1 MTFSE
6 LTVGQLEATLMWATI
21 LGMSILTASAFIWA
35 GLRTRIHGLRQR
47 MYGVEPKV
55 ADVTAYAYLGVMKLI
70 VLMCFLIPWL
80 AIVIAF

>member
-6 LTVGQLEATLMWATI
+6 LTIADVEAMFMWATI
-21 LGMSILTASAFIWA
+21 LGMSILTASGFIWA
-35 GLRTRIHGLRQR
+35 GLRTRIHGIRER

-55 ADVTAYAYLGVMKLI
+55 ADITAYAYLGVMKLI

-80 AIVIAF
+80 ALVIGL

>member
-1 MTFSE
+1 MTVQE
-6 LTVGQLEATLMWATI
+6 LEHVLMWATI

-35 GLRTRIHGLRQR
+35 GLRTRIHGIRQR

-55 ADVTAYAYLGVMKLI
+55 ADITAYAYLGVMKLI

-80 AIVIAF
+80 ALVIGL